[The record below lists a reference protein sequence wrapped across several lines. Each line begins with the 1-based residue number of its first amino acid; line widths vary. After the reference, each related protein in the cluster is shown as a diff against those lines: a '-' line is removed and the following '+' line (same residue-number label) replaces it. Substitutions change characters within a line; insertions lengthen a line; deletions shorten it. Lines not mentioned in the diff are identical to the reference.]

1 MDCGEREK
9 LEFAE
14 DVALVQASGLRKGI
28 ACAVVLFA
36 LLGVGTGFLT
46 REWWQIVVFAAG
58 LCIMIPLWDRQA
70 KRFEYAAQEMRAVID
85 GRSSEI
91 SAPAMRVY
99 DESRQPPKTMY
110 IQAASIGIV
119 VAVCVGMGIML
130 VCFSATIFNPDPGML
145 MAGAFFILLGIVAAV
160 PTVQWL
166 KVAGMLKRRP

>member
-1 MDCGEREK
+1 MVDESIEV

-14 DVALVQASGLRKGI
+14 KVALVQASGLRKGI
-28 ACAVVLFA
+28 ACAVILFA

-46 REWWQIVVFAAG
+46 HEWWQIVVFAAG
-58 LCIMIPLWDRQA
+58 LCFMIPLWDRQA

-85 GRSSEI
+85 GKSSEI
-91 SAPAMRVY
+91 SAPAMRVL
-99 DESRQPPKTMY
+99 DESRQAPKAMY
-110 IQAASIGIV
+110 IQAALIGIV
-119 VAVCVGMGIML
+119 VATCVGMGIML

-145 MAGAFFILLGIVAAV
+145 MMGAFLILLGIVAAV